1 MSKLD
6 DFLTECERPVPSAS
20 MYPNIGDGCDA
31 FFDWEDKQLA
41 AVPILVKMMREIQ
54 NAIDNEAVIG
64 RALFTEI
71 AERALKV
78 KV

>member
-6 DFLTECERPVPSAS
+6 DFLTECERPVPSMSRYAS
-20 MYPNIGDGCDA
+20 IGDGCEA
-31 FFDWEDKQLA
+31 KFYWEDKQLA
-41 AVPILVKMMREIQ
+41 AVPILAKMVREIQ